1 MLTSRGFSHSL
12 LSLSNPLCILLI
24 SAFISFCVY
33 GFYRFS
39 LTKSEKEKKAEQ
51 QQQQQQNTITSH
63 SGGQERRKN
72 NKQASRAG

>member
-51 QQQQQQNTITSH
+51 QQQQQNTITSH